1 MLRDLCSLNKCIKG
15 KYIFPQRSPE
25 KILESH
31 YRIHNSQL
39 FSGQCGTWTFIVFV
53 VRSITSHR
61 CKVFFR
67 TTGRNLRRLKINKSV
82 DERIYIAHAHGG
94 MAISL
99 ALRTS
104 VQIWPNDP
112 GATKR
117 SGSNAVAN
125 HLRRSL
131 PACSDLRANYY
142 RCTINLPIVRKL
154 HFYDFKIRVLSDVN
168 SINVSREFIPLS
180 IVINANR
187 QSRFFAVSDNH
198 CDNR

>member
-1 MLRDLCSLNKCIKG
+1 LYTLCTFLMRTKNINYWLINIALILRDLLNKCIQG
-15 KYIFPQRSPE
+15 KYIFPQPIFSPE
-25 KILESH
+25 KILKSH
-31 YRIHNSQL
+31 HRTHNLQL
-39 FSGQCGTWTFIVFV
+39 FSGQCGTRTFIVFV
-53 VRSITSHR
+53 ARSITSHR

-67 TTGRNLRRLKINKSV
+67 KMGRNSRRLKINKSV

-131 PACSDLRANYY
+131 PTCSDLRANYC
-142 RCTINLPIVRKL
+142 RCAIDLPIVRKL
-154 HFYDFKIRVLSDVN
+154 HFYDFKIRVLSVVN
-168 SINVSREFIPLS
+168 SI
-180 IVINANR
+180 
-187 QSRFFAVSDNH
+187 
-198 CDNR
+198 